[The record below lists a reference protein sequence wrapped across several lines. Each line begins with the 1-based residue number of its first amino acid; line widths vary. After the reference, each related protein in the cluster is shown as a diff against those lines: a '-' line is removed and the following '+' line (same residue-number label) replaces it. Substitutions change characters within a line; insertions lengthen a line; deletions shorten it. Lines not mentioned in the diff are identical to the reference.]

1 MKVKL
6 LCALSLISVNALALT
21 STNFKEDDTIE
32 ISLSKNEYNRVYVV
46 NDKIKGAHF
55 SDKNIAIQ
63 NEADGSVYID
73 LLQDLPTTVFFD
85 TQKGHHF
92 AALIKPLDALGQ
104 TVKITA
110 NSASPRAKVVEKDAG
125 YEQMITNIVKAMK
138 TNTIPEGYGLN
149 KSHSSY
155 KNLGFGLR
163 KKTAQTLVG
172 DGFIGETVEI
182 YNASKKSIQLNEKW
196 FANKDTRAVSLSQNA
211 LLPKHSAQ
219 VYVVKEKAHG

>member
-55 SDKNIAIQ
+55 SNKNLTIQ
-63 NEADGSVYID
+63 NETDGSVYID

-104 TVKITA
+104 TVKLTA
-110 NSASPRAKVVEKDAG
+110 KSASPRARVVEKDTG

-138 TNTIPEGYGLN
+138 TNSIPEGYGLK
-149 KSHSSY
+149 KSYSSY

-163 KKTAQTLVG
+163 QKTSQTLIG
-172 DGFIGETVEI
+172 DGLVGETVEV
-182 YNASKKSIQLNEKW
+182 YNASKKSVQLNEQW
-196 FANKDTRAVSLSQNA
+196 FADKKTRAVSLSQNA
-211 LLPKHSAQ
+211 LLPKHSTQ
-219 VYVVKEKAHG
+219 VFVVKEKAHG